1 MIHFFSLQNMISAR
15 QKHILGSVLIGLLLT
30 SCSLSKK
37 ANKTFENGEFQKS
50 IALYQNILKKSPNDA
65 EANFYMAESYR
76 LSNRA
81 SKAISYY
88 EKAIENK
95 LDNDSVGFFY
105 AYALKVAG
113 DYDQAEKQL
122 NQFIASTSNKLY
134 LKRANDEIQN
144 LTYLEEVKSKK
155 NFYRVKNMD
164 QINTPNAE
172 YSPVYEDGLLYFT
185 STRANNKIY
194 KATGTPFSNIY
205 TVKTKGARIDSAT
218 IKALNNIINDDN
230 INDGSVTFS
239 PDGKKMVFAKGNNGK
254 RKGAYDVNLFSSRYR
269 KGAWTEPK
277 QLNINK
283 IDSWDSSPAF
293 SRDGKTLYFASNRPG
308 GLGGTDIYSAKGSSR
323 GRYTKV
329 KNLGSTINTAG
340 NEMFPYISDDG
351 HMYFS
356 SDGHPGFG
364 GLDLFYAKR
373 SNGKTFIENMGS
385 PINSNADDFG
395 MYLFKADRGFFTS
408 NREGGHGDDDIYT
421 FINEDPDLRV
431 VNYFLRGVTMT
442 HNDQDSL
449 VILPKTKVELLDFKG
464 EILEDIVTGDG
475 GKFLFRVYEHEHYQ
489 LIGEHQE
496 GQVQYLKT
504 REDFTTFGKSIPQ
517 EELKKLVTN
526 VYFDTLLVLEKI
538 EKNKVFVLENI
549 YYDLDKWAIRSDAEV
564 ELDKLVQI
572 LQDNSDIKIEL
583 SSHTDSR
590 APDKYNMVLS
600 DKRANSAVRYI
611 ISQGIDKSRLTAKGY
626 GETQLIV
633 LDAQTEEQHQVNRRT
648 EFKILEVGQRS
659 PKENSVQD
667 NIDDEDRFFDE
678 DGE

>member
-1 MIHFFSLQNMISAR
+1 MTNTI
-15 QKHILGSVLIGLLLT
+15 QKHILSLMAISLMLA
-30 SCSLSKK
+30 SCSVSKK
-37 ANKTFENGEFQKS
+37 AKNTFEDGEFQES
-50 IALYQNILKKSPNDA
+50 ITLYQSILKKSPDDTK
-65 EANFYMAESYR
+65 ANFYLAESYR

-81 SKAISYY
+81 SQAIPYY
-88 EKAIENK
+88 EKAIESN
-95 LDNDSVGFFY
+95 LDNDSLGFFY
-105 AYALKVAG
+105 AYALKASG
-113 DYDQAEKQL
+113 NYDQAGKQL
-122 NQFIASTSNKLY
+122 DQFIASTSNELY

-155 NFYRVKNMD
+155 NFYRVKNLD
-164 QINTPNAE
+164 KINTPGAE
-172 YSPVYEDGLLYFT
+172 YSPVYEDGFLYFT
-185 STRANNKIY
+185 SNRANNKIY

-218 IKALNNIINDDN
+218 IKPINTVINDNN

-239 PDGKKMVFAKGNNGK
+239 PDGKTMVFAKGNNGK
-254 RKGAYDVNLFSSRYR
+254 RKGTYDVNLYTSRFR
-269 KGAWTEPK
+269 NGTWTEPK

-283 IDSWDSSPAF
+283 INSWDSSPAF
-293 SRDGKTLYFASNRPG
+293 SRDGKTLYFASNRTG
-308 GLGGTDIYSAKGSSR
+308 GVGGTDIYSARKSAR
-323 GRYTKV
+323 GRYSKV

-373 SNGKTFIENMGS
+373 SNGKTTIENMGD

-395 MYLFKADRGFFTS
+395 MYLFKPDRGFFTS
-408 NREGGHGDDDIYT
+408 NRAGGHGDDDIYT
-421 FINEDPDLRV
+421 FVNEDPDLKI

-442 HNDQDSL
+442 RNDQDSL
-449 VILPKTKVELLDFKG
+449 VILPKTKVELLDFSG
-464 EILEDIVTGDG
+464 EILEDIVTGDD

-489 LIGEHQE
+489 LIGEHQG

-517 EELKKLVTN
+517 EDLKKLVTN
-526 VYFDTLLVLEKI
+526 VHFDTLLVLEKI
-538 EKNKVFVLENI
+538 EKNKIFVMENI
-549 YYDLDKWAIRSDAEV
+549 YYDLDKSDIRPDAEV

-572 LQDNSDIKIEL
+572 LQDNPDIKIEL
-583 SSHTDSR
+583 SSHTDAR
-590 APDKYNMVLS
+590 APDKYNMDLS

-611 ISQGIDKSRLTAKGY
+611 ISQGIGKGRLTAKGY

-633 LDAQTEEQHQVNRRT
+633 LEAQTEEQHQVNRRT
-648 EFKILEVGQRS
+648 EFKILEIGQAT
-659 PKENSVQD
+659 PQENSVED
-667 NIDDEDRFFDE
+667 TINDEDRFFDG